1 MRSTQ
6 RDRIAQARRAFPTL
20 DEMTYLNVA
29 THGLT
34 PQPVLDRY
42 LEMISLTAQYGHL
55 RYRDEDVPAY
65 ERARAAV
72 AGILDVP
79 ATWLAFGR
87 NATDGLNYVLGSLA
101 WEPGDE
107 VIISDQEHPALTL
120 LWEYGA
126 RRELFTGTT
135 FTVDRDPA
143 TTLRNLEGRIT
154 ARTRLIACS
163 HVSSQTGIRLPGPA
177 ICALAGRLNAAGRA
191 RPILTLIDG
200 TQELGQW
207 RVSVPAIGCDF
218 YVSNGHKWLGG
229 PPGSGILVVRE
240 QAWGLLS
247 PPYMAGGIGR
257 AEDQDPIADM
267 LAPAAAA
274 PPPAAAQRSGRDVP
288 CLFESGTQNLA
299 VVAVL
304 NDAVA
309 WLDSLGWGWI
319 EQREQTLAARLRA
332 QLHDLPGV
340 RVLTPDA
347 WEHSS
352 AITAFSMAGI
362 DARHVHKTLWE
373 QRIITRYVPERNG
386 IRISTPYFT
395 SEEELDRLITALE
408 RVRGES
414 GR

>member
-1 MRSTQ
+1 MLSTE
-6 RDRIAQARRAFPTL
+6 RTRIAVVRRAFPAL

-34 PQPVLDRY
+34 PRPVLDRY
-42 LEMISLTAQYGHL
+42 LELISLTAQFGHL
-55 RYRDEDVPAY
+55 RYAAEDVPAY

-72 AGILDVP
+72 AGILGVP
-79 ATWLAFGR
+79 VGWLAFGR
-87 NATDGLNYVLGSLA
+87 NATDGLNYVLGSLP
-101 WEPGDE
+101 WQPGDE

-120 LWEYGA
+120 PWEYGA
-126 RRELFTGTT
+126 RRGLFTGKT
-135 FTVDRDPA
+135 FTVDPDPA
-143 TTLRNLEGRIT
+143 VTLRNLEGQIT
-154 ARTRLIACS
+154 PRTRLIACS

-229 PPGSGILVVRE
+229 PRGSGILVVRE
-240 QAWGLLS
+240 QALGLLS
-247 PPYMAGGIGR
+247 PPYMAGGIGG
-257 AEDQDPIADM
+257 AEDQDSIEDM
-267 LAPAAAA
+267 LAPATAA
-274 PPPAAAQRSGRDVP
+274 PPPAAAQRSGRDAP

-299 VVAVL
+299 VVTVL
-304 NDAVA
+304 VDVVA
-309 WLDSLGWGWI
+309 WLDGLGWEWI
-319 EQREQTLAARLRA
+319 EQREQTLAARLRS
-332 QLHDLPGV
+332 QLRELPGV

-352 AITAFSMAGI
+352 AITSFSMAGI
-362 DARHVHKTLWE
+362 DALHIHRTLWE

-386 IRISTPYFT
+386 IRICTPYFT
-395 SEEELDRLITALE
+395 SEEELDRLIAVLE
-408 RVRGES
+408 RLRG
-414 GR
+414 

>member
-1 MRSTQ
+1 MRSIE

-42 LEMISLTAQYGHL
+42 LELISLTAHYGHL
-55 RYRDEDVPAY
+55 RYVAEDVPAY
-65 ERARAAV
+65 QRARTAV

-87 NATDGLNYVLGSLA
+87 NATDGINYVLGSLQ
-101 WEPGDE
+101 WQPGDE

-120 LWEYGA
+120 PWEYGA
-126 RRELFTGTT
+126 RRGLFTGRT
-135 FTVDRDPA
+135 FTVDPDPA
-143 TTLRNLEGRIT
+143 NTLRHLEGQIT
-154 ARTRLIACS
+154 PRTRLIACS

-177 ICALAGRLNAAGRA
+177 ICALARQLNESGRE
-191 RPILTLIDG
+191 RPIVTLIDG

-229 PPGSGILVVRE
+229 PKGSGILVVRE
-240 QAWGLLS
+240 QSLGLLT
-247 PPYMAGGIGR
+247 PPYMAGGIDG
-257 AEDQDPIADM
+257 AEDQNPVEHM
-267 LAPAAAA
+267 LA
-274 PPPAAAQRSGRDVP
+274 RRDVS

-304 NDAVA
+304 ADAVA
-309 WLDSLGWGWI
+309 WLDGSEEALTSACGGGWEWI
-319 EQREQTLAARLRA
+319 EQRERTLAARLRA
-332 QLHDLPGV
+332 QLRELAGV

-362 DARHVHKTLWE
+362 DTRHIHKTLWE
-373 QRIITRYVPERNG
+373 QRIITRFVPERNA

-395 SEEELDRLITALE
+395 SEEELDRLIAALE
-408 RVRGES
+408 RLRGER

>member
-1 MRSTQ
+1 MLSSE
-6 RDRIAQARRAFPTL
+6 RDRIAAVRRAFPTL

-34 PQPVLDRY
+34 PRPVLDRY
-42 LEMISLTAQYGHL
+42 LELISLTAQYGHL
-55 RYRDEDVPAY
+55 RYAAEDVPAY

-87 NATDGLNYVLGSLA
+87 NATDGINDVLGSLK
-101 WEPGDE
+101 WQPGDE

-120 LWEYGA
+120 PWEYGA
-126 RRELFTGTT
+126 RRGLFTGKT
-135 FTVDRDPA
+135 FTVDPDPA
-143 TTLRNLEGRIT
+143 ITLRHLEGQIT
-154 ARTRLIACS
+154 PRTRLIACS

-177 ICALAGRLNAAGRA
+177 ICALARRLNRVPASRVGRA

-240 QAWGLLS
+240 QALGLLT

-267 LAPAAAA
+267 LAH
-274 PPPAAAQRSGRDVP
+274 RDAP
-288 CLFESGTQNLA
+288 CLFECGTHNLA

-304 NDAVA
+304 ADAVA
-309 WLDSLGWGWI
+309 WLDRLGWAWI
-319 EQREQTLAARLRA
+319 EQRERTLAARLRA
-332 QLHDLPGV
+332 QLRELPGV
-340 RVLTPDA
+340 RVLTPDP
-347 WEHSS
+347 WEHAS
-352 AITAFSMAGI
+352 AITSFSLQGT
-362 DARHVHKTLWE
+362 DALYIHKTLWE
-373 QRIITRYVPERNG
+373 QRIVTRYVPERNG

-395 SEEELDRLITALE
+395 SEEELDRLIAALE
-408 RVRGES
+408 RLRGER

>member
-1 MRSTQ
+1 MRNTE
-6 RDRIAQARRAFPTL
+6 RDRLAAVRRAFPTL

-34 PQPVLDRY
+34 PRSVLDRY
-42 LEMISLTAQYGHL
+42 LELISLTAQYGHL
-55 RYRDEDVPAY
+55 RSAAEDVPAY
-65 ERARAAV
+65 QRARAAL

-87 NATDGLNYVLGSLA
+87 NATDGINYVLGSLR
-101 WEPGDE
+101 WQPGDE
-107 VIISDQEHPALTL
+107 VIISDQEHPALAL
-120 LWEYGA
+120 PWAYGA
-126 RRELFTGTT
+126 RRGLFTGRT
-135 FTVDRDPA
+135 FAVDPDPA
-143 TTLRNLEGRIT
+143 ITLRNLEGQIT
-154 ARTRLIACS
+154 PRTRLIACS

-177 ICALAGRLNAAGRA
+177 ICALARRLNRVPASRVGRA

-240 QAWGLLS
+240 PAWGLLT

-257 AEDQDPIADM
+257 AEDQNPIADM
-267 LAPAAAA
+267 LAH
-274 PPPAAAQRSGRDVP
+274 RDAP

-304 NDAVA
+304 AEVVA
-309 WLDSLGWGWI
+309 WLDGLGWAWI
-319 EQREQTLAARLRA
+319 EQRERTLAARLRA
-332 QLHDLPGV
+332 QLRELPGV
-340 RVLTPDA
+340 HVLTPDA

-352 AITAFSMAGI
+352 AITSFSMHGT
-362 DARHVHKTLWE
+362 DALYIHKTLWE

-395 SEEELDRLITALE
+395 SEEELDRLIATLQ
-408 RVRGES
+408 RVARARG
-414 GR
+414 R

>member
-1 MRSTQ
+1 MLSTE
-6 RDRIAQARRAFPTL
+6 RTRIAALRRAFPTL
-20 DEMTYLNVA
+20 DAMTYLNVA

-42 LEMISLTAQYGHL
+42 LEMISLTAHYGHL

-72 AGILDVP
+72 AGLLDVP
-79 ATWLAFGR
+79 AGWLAFGR
-87 NATDGLNYVLGSLA
+87 NATDGLNYVLGSLQ
-101 WEPGDE
+101 WQPGDE
-107 VIISDQEHPALTL
+107 VLISDQEHPALTL
-120 LWEYGA
+120 PWEYGA
-126 RRELFTGTT
+126 RRGRFTGKT
-135 FTVDRDPA
+135 FTVDPDPA
-143 TTLRNLEGRIT
+143 ITLRNVEGQIT
-154 ARTRLIACS
+154 PRTRLIACS

-177 ICALAGRLNAAGRA
+177 ICALAERRNRVPASRVGRA

-240 QAWGLLS
+240 QALGLLS
-247 PPYMAGGIGR
+247 PPSMAGGIGR
-257 AEDQDPIADM
+257 AEDQEPIADM
-267 LAPAAAA
+267 LAH
-274 PPPAAAQRSGRDVP
+274 RDAP

-304 NDAVA
+304 ADVVA
-309 WLDSLGWGWI
+309 WLDGLGWAWI
-319 EQREQTLAARLRA
+319 EQRERTLAARLRA
-332 QLHDLPGV
+332 QLRALPGV
-340 RVLTPDA
+340 HVLTPDA
-347 WEHSS
+347 WEYSS
-352 AITAFSMAGI
+352 AITSFSMAGL
-362 DARHVHKTLWE
+362 DALHVHKTLWE

-386 IRISTPYFT
+386 IRLSTPYFT
-395 SEEELDRLITALE
+395 SEEELDRLIAALE
-408 RVRGES
+408 RLRGES

>member
-1 MRSTQ
+1 VETDPARSYPNV
-6 RDRIAQARRAFPTL
+6 DAVRRAFPTL

-42 LEMISLTAQYGHL
+42 LELISLTAQYGHL
-55 RYRDEDVPAY
+55 RSAAEDVPAY
-65 ERARAAV
+65 QRARAAV
-72 AGILDVP
+72 AGLLDVP

-87 NATDGLNYVLGSLA
+87 NATDGLNYVLGSLQ
-101 WEPGDE
+101 WQPGDE
-107 VIISDQEHPALTL
+107 VLISDQEHPALSL
-120 LWEYGA
+120 PWEYGA
-126 RRELFTGTT
+126 RRGLFTGRT
-135 FTVDRDPA
+135 FAVDPDPA
-143 TTLRNLEGRIT
+143 LTLRNLEGQIT
-154 ARTRLIACS
+154 PRTRLIACS
-163 HVSSQTGIRLPGPA
+163 HVSSQTGIWLPGPA
-177 ICALAGRLNAAGRA
+177 ICALARRLNAAGRA

-240 QAWGLLS
+240 QAWGLLT

-267 LAPAAAA
+267 LAH
-274 PPPAAAQRSGRDVP
+274 RDAP

-304 NDAVA
+304 ADVVA
-309 WLDSLGWGWI
+309 WLDGLGWAWI
-319 EQREQTLAARLRA
+319 EQRERALAARLRG
-332 QLHDLPGV
+332 QLRELPGV
-340 RVLTPDA
+340 RVLTPDV

-352 AITAFSMAGI
+352 AITSFSMAGI
-362 DARHVHKTLWE
+362 DGLYLHKALWE
-373 QRIITRYVPERNG
+373 RRIITRYVPERNG

-395 SEEELDRLITALE
+395 SEEELDRLIAAL
-408 RVRGES
+408 
-414 GR
+414 GRLGAEPGR